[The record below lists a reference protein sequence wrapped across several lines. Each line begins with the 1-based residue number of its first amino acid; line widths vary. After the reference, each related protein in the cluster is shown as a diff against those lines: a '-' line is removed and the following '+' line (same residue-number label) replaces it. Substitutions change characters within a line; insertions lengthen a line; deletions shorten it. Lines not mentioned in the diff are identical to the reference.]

1 MKIKVNEQIHLS
13 PIHDSDKTNL
23 VKYINHPEVANNT
36 LTIPHPYHE
45 ADADFFFNLI
55 KEKKEKIG
63 KTSNWAIRNATDEFI
78 GSIGL
83 SRKDFDGNPHRDQF
97 GYWLAEPY
105 WGKGIMTEVV
115 KSFSDY
121 CFENE
126 NLHRLEA
133 TVFHYNPGSMR
144 VLEKAGFEKEGN
156 LKKAYFKNG
165 NFLDGILYAKIKK

>member
-1 MKIKVNEQIHLS
+1 MTIQVNDHIHLTF
-13 PIHDSDKTNL
+13 IKETDKQNL
-23 VKYINHPEVANNT
+23 VKYINNKTVANNT
-36 LTIPHPYHE
+36 LTIPHPYSE

-55 KEKKEKIG
+55 KEKKEEIG
-63 KTSNWAIRNATDEFI
+63 KESNWAIRNESGEFI

-83 SRKDFDGNPHRDQF
+83 SRKSFDSNPHRDQF

-115 KSFSDY
+115 KTFTDY

-133 TVFHYNPGSMR
+133 TVFHHNPSSMR
-144 VLEKAGFEKEGN
+144 VLEKAGFEREGC
-156 LKKAYFKNG
+156 LKKAYIKNG
-165 NFLDGILYAKIKK
+165 EFMDGILYAKVKD